1 MNALRLPRFEQTDLA
16 SVVEALPPETL
27 DALDFGAIRLDA
39 GGTVQFY
46 SEAERRLSGSRDLP
60 RLGLDFFA
68 SIAPCMDQPG
78 FRGRIERALAQGKL
92 DLEFSW
98 TGDFSDRMRS
108 ITVRVQSACGGG
120 YWIFMRR
127 EMTDGRRLSGTRGQH
142 GSAD

>member
-1 MNALRLPRFEQTDLA
+1 MNAARLPRFEQSDLA
-16 SVVEALPPETL
+16 SVVEALPPEAL

-39 GGTVQFY
+39 GGAVQIY
-46 SEAERRLSGSRDLP
+46 NEAERRLSGSGNLP

-68 SIAPCMDQPG
+68 SIAPCMNQPG
-78 FRGRIERALAQGKL
+78 FRGRIERALARGKL

-108 ITVRVQSACGGG
+108 VTVRVQSASDGG

-127 EMTDGRRLSGTRGQH
+127 EDG
-142 GSAD
+142 